1 MYTWPRVIRESLLR
15 EVEKIEL
22 EDLEKQLDTI
32 RDKLKGK
39 IDPYEPANIIDD
51 ERKERQSTGIY
62 VIDASVY
69 APLVATCG
77 RDLVRAMRRLEFA
90 VLDLTVYEVCN
101 AFWREYRKLHKII
114 EGEAIQACIISK
126 TLTRYTKLYRVI
138 DLNIGE
144 AMKIAVESNIAIYD
158 SSYIA
163 LAHRLGATLSSE
175 DQDI

>member
-1 MYTWPRVIRESLLR
+1 
-15 EVEKIEL
+15 
-22 EDLEKQLDTI
+22 
-32 RDKLKGK
+32 
-39 IDPYEPANIIDD
+39 
-51 ERKERQSTGIY
+51 
-62 VIDASVY
+62 
-69 APLVATCG
+69 
-77 RDLVRAMRRLEFA
+77 MRRLEFA

-126 TLTRYTKLYRVI
+126 TLTQYTKLYRVI

-175 DQDI
+175 DQDIIAVAPKYNVQVIRLRELASLIEEAR